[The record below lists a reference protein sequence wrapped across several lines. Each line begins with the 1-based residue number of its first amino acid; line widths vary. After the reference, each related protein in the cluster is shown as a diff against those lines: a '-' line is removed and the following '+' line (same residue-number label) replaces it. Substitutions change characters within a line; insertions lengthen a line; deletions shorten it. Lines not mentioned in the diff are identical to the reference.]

1 MIRKKGLTRYNPFK
15 EFPTKYEEGENIL
28 TKVRRILDENEPLT
42 DGAPLIYT
50 PKEDGVKPEYDIR
63 TDKWQIAINVMDR
76 VNAYKLS
83 DYTKNG
89 RNPEMKE
96 TEKEGGTTTDITM
109 NTGDD
114 DVNSLFED
122 IRKAAINK
130 LGGLVLKTYDSDIFH
145 NWVKTDWIDGENG
158 ISKVTA
164 LKPD

>member
-15 EFPTKYEEGENIL
+15 EFPTNYEEGESIL

-50 PKEDGVKPEYDIR
+50 PKEDGVKPEFDIR
-63 TDKWQIAINVMDR
+63 TDKWQIAINAMDR

-96 TEKEGGTTTDITM
+96 EAKEGETTTDKAT
-109 NTGDD
+109 NVGDD
-114 DVNSLFED
+114 S
-122 IRKAAINK
+122 AA
-130 LGGLVLKTYDSDIFH
+130 
-145 NWVKTDWIDGENG
+145 
-158 ISKVTA
+158 
-164 LKPD
+164 

>member
-50 PKEDGVKPEYDIR
+50 PKEDGVKPEFDIR
-63 TDKWQIAINVMDR
+63 TDKWQVAINAMDK

-89 RNPEMKE
+89 RKPETKE
-96 TEKEGGTTTDITM
+96 TEEEGETTKSKTTKTED
-109 NTGDD
+109 
-114 DVNSLFED
+114 NS
-122 IRKAAINK
+122 AA
-130 LGGLVLKTYDSDIFH
+130 
-145 NWVKTDWIDGENG
+145 
-158 ISKVTA
+158 
-164 LKPD
+164 

>member
-1 MIRKKGLTRYNPFK
+1 MLRKKRLTRYNPFK
-15 EFPTKYEEGENIL
+15 DFPTIYEEGESIL

-63 TDKWQIAINVMDR
+63 TDKWQIAINAMDR

-96 TEKEGGTTTDITM
+96 EEKESEKTTGETT
-109 NTGDD
+109 NKGD
-114 DVNSLFED
+114 NS
-122 IRKAAINK
+122 AA
-130 LGGLVLKTYDSDIFH
+130 
-145 NWVKTDWIDGENG
+145 
-158 ISKVTA
+158 
-164 LKPD
+164 

>member
-15 EFPTKYEEGENIL
+15 EFPTKCEEGENIL
-28 TKVRRILDENEPLT
+28 TKIRRILDENEPLT

-63 TDKWQIAINVMDR
+63 TDKWQVAINAMDR

-96 TEKEGGTTTDITM
+96 EEKEGETTTDKPI
-109 NTGDD
+109 NTED
-114 DVNSLFED
+114 NS
-122 IRKAAINK
+122 AA
-130 LGGLVLKTYDSDIFH
+130 
-145 NWVKTDWIDGENG
+145 
-158 ISKVTA
+158 
-164 LKPD
+164 

>member
-15 EFPTKYEEGENIL
+15 EFPTEYEEGENIL

-50 PKEDGVKPEYDIR
+50 PKADGVKPEFDIR
-63 TDKWQIAINVMDR
+63 TDKWQIAINAMDK

-96 TEKEGGTTTDITM
+96 EEKESESTTDTST
-109 NTGDD
+109 NAGDD
-114 DVNSLFED
+114 S
-122 IRKAAINK
+122 AA
-130 LGGLVLKTYDSDIFH
+130 
-145 NWVKTDWIDGENG
+145 
-158 ISKVTA
+158 
-164 LKPD
+164 

>member
-1 MIRKKGLTRYNPFK
+1 MLRKKRLTRYNPFK
-15 EFPTKYEEGENIL
+15 DFPTTYEEGENIL

-63 TDKWQIAINVMDR
+63 TDKWQIAINAMDR

-96 TEKEGGTTTDITM
+96 EAKESKTTTDKATD
-109 NTGDD
+109 TGND
-114 DVNSLFED
+114 S
-122 IRKAAINK
+122 AA
-130 LGGLVLKTYDSDIFH
+130 
-145 NWVKTDWIDGENG
+145 
-158 ISKVTA
+158 
-164 LKPD
+164 

>member
-1 MIRKKGLTRYNPFK
+1 MLRKKGLTRYNPFK

-50 PKEDGVKPEYDIR
+50 PKEDGVKPEFDIR
-63 TDKWQIAINVMDR
+63 TDKWQIAINAMDR

-96 TEKEGGTTTDITM
+96 EAKEGETTTGETT
-109 NTGDD
+109 NTED
-114 DVNSLFED
+114 NS
-122 IRKAAINK
+122 AA
-130 LGGLVLKTYDSDIFH
+130 
-145 NWVKTDWIDGENG
+145 
-158 ISKVTA
+158 
-164 LKPD
+164 

>member
-50 PKEDGVKPEYDIR
+50 PKEDGVKPEFDIR
-63 TDKWQIAINVMDR
+63 TDKWQIAINAMDR

-89 RNPEMKE
+89 RNPETKE
-96 TEKEGGTTTDITM
+96 TGKEDEKTTGKTT
-109 NTGDD
+109 NTED
-114 DVNSLFED
+114 NS
-122 IRKAAINK
+122 AA
-130 LGGLVLKTYDSDIFH
+130 
-145 NWVKTDWIDGENG
+145 
-158 ISKVTA
+158 
-164 LKPD
+164 

>member
-1 MIRKKGLTRYNPFK
+1 MLRKRNLKRYNPFK
-15 EFPTKYEEGENIL
+15 EFENTDETGENIV

-63 TDKWQIAINVMDR
+63 TDKWQIAINAMDR

-96 TEKEGGTTTDITM
+96 EAKESETPTDKTVEA
-109 NTGDD
+109 GD
-114 DVNSLFED
+114 NS
-122 IRKAAINK
+122 AA
-130 LGGLVLKTYDSDIFH
+130 
-145 NWVKTDWIDGENG
+145 
-158 ISKVTA
+158 
-164 LKPD
+164 